1 MYMKKI
7 FQVLAISATAMI
19 SAQSFGVKGGA
30 NISTISKERSWD
42 DTNAKLGYYVGVYM
56 HAPVNAIFSI
66 QPEVLYNSVGVKY
79 DNDRVS
85 HTLGLDYISAP
96 IMFQF
101 EPIPN
106 LFVEAGPQFSF
117 LIGNS
122 DRNKTDDVV
131 TIKKYRNNSNYNNF
145 DMAGAIGVGFRV
157 NNITIG
163 ARYVAGFTD
172 IKKSGSTSW
181 SNDDKQLRN
190 NALQIGLQY
199 GF

>member
-1 MYMKKI
+1 MKKV
-7 FQVLAISATAMI
+7 FGFLAIATI
-19 SAQSFGVKGGA
+19 SMVHAQSFGVKGGA

-42 DTNAKLGYYVGVYM
+42 DTNAKLGYYVGLYV
-56 HAPVNAIFSI
+56 HAPVNSIFSI
-66 QPEVLYNSVGVKY
+66 QPEVLYNNVGVKY
-79 DNDRVS
+79 DNGKRS

-101 EPIPN
+101 ELIPK
-106 LFVEAGPQFSF
+106 FYVEAGPQFSF

-122 DRNKTDDVV
+122 DRDKTDDVV
-131 TIKKYRNNSNYNNF
+131 TIKKYRNNSNYNSF
-145 DMAGAIGVGFRV
+145 DLSGAVGLGFRI

-163 ARYVAGFTD
+163 ARYLVGFTD
-172 IKKSGSTSW
+172 IKRSGSTTW

-190 NALQIGLQY
+190 NALQIGMQY

>member
-1 MYMKKI
+1 MKKI
-7 FQVLAISATAMI
+7 IQVLAISATAMI

-42 DTNAKLGYYVGVYM
+42 DTNARIGYYVGVYM
-56 HAPVNAIFSI
+56 HAPVNSIFSI

-79 DNDRVS
+79 ENSKTS

-101 EPIPN
+101 EPIPK
-106 LFVEAGPQFSF
+106 LYVEAGPQFSF
-117 LIGNS
+117 LVGNS
-122 DRNKTDDVV
+122 DRNETDDVV
-131 TIKKYRNNSNYNNF
+131 TIKKYRNNSNYNSF
-145 DMAGAIGVGFRV
+145 DLSGAVGVGFRV

-163 ARYVAGFTD
+163 ARYLVGFTD
-172 IKKSGSTSW
+172 IKKSGSTTL

-190 NALQIGLQY
+190 SALQIGLQY

>member
-1 MYMKKI
+1 MKKI
-7 FQVLAISATAMI
+7 FGLMGVVTMSFGF
-19 SAQSFGVKGGA
+19 AQSFGVKGGA

-42 DTNAKLGYYVGVYM
+42 DTNSRVGYYVGLYM
-56 HAPVNAIFSI
+56 HAPVNHIFSI
-66 QPEVLYNSVGVKY
+66 QPEVFYNSIGVKY
-79 DNDRVS
+79 ENGKTS
-85 HTLGLDYISAP
+85 HTLGLNYISVP

-101 EPIPN
+101 EPIPK
-106 LFVEAGPQFSF
+106 LYFEAGPQFSF
-117 LIGNS
+117 LVGNS
-122 DRNKTDDVV
+122 DRNKVDDVV
-131 TIKKYRNNSNYNNF
+131 TIKKYRNNSNYNSF
-145 DMAGAIGVGFRV
+145 DLGIGVGLGYRI

-163 ARYVAGFTD
+163 ARYVVGFTD

>member
-1 MYMKKI
+1 MKKVFGFI
-7 FQVLAISATAMI
+7 GILSMSFGF
-19 SAQSFGVKGGA
+19 AQSFGVKGGA
-30 NISTISKERSWD
+30 NIATISKERSWD
-42 DTNAKLGYYVGVYM
+42 DTNARLGYYVGAYM
-56 HAPVNAIFSI
+56 HAPINNIFSI

-79 DNDRVS
+79 ENGRAS
-85 HTLGLDYISAP
+85 HTLGLDYISVP

-101 EPIPN
+101 ELIPK
-106 LFVEAGPQFSF
+106 FYVEAGPQMSF

-122 DRNKTDDVV
+122 DRNKMDDVV

-145 DMAGAIGVGFRV
+145 DLSGGVGLGFRI

-163 ARYVAGFTD
+163 ARYLVGFTD
-172 IKKSGSTSW
+172 IKKSGSTTW

>member
-1 MYMKKI
+1 MKRI
-7 FQVLAISATAMI
+7 FCFFAIATLSI
-19 SAQSFGVKGGA
+19 VQAQSFGVKGGA

-42 DTNAKLGYYVGVYM
+42 DTNAKLGYYVGIYM
-56 HAPVNAIFSI
+56 HAPVNNVFSI

-79 DNDRVS
+79 ENSKTS
-85 HTLGLDYISAP
+85 HTLGLDYVSAP

-101 EPIPN
+101 EPIPK
-106 LFVEAGPQFSF
+106 FYVEAGSQFSF
-117 LIGNS
+117 LVGNS

-131 TIKKYRNNSNYNNF
+131 TIKKYRNSSNYNNF
-145 DMAGAIGVGFRV
+145 DLSGAVGLGFRI

-163 ARYVAGFTD
+163 ARYLMGFTD
-172 IKKSGSTSW
+172 IKKSGSTTW

>member
-1 MYMKKI
+1 MKKVFGFI
-7 FQVLAISATAMI
+7 GILSMSFGF
-19 SAQSFGVKGGA
+19 AQSFGVKGGA
-30 NISTISKERSWD
+30 NIATISKERSWD
-42 DTNAKLGYYVGVYM
+42 DTNARLGYYVGAYM
-56 HAPVNAIFSI
+56 HAPINNIFSI

-79 DNDRVS
+79 ENGRAS
-85 HTLGLDYISAP
+85 HTLGLDYISVP

-101 EPIPN
+101 ELIPK
-106 LFVEAGPQFSF
+106 FYVEAGPQMSF

-145 DMAGAIGVGFRV
+145 DLSGGVGLGFRI

-163 ARYVAGFTD
+163 ARYLVGFTD
-172 IKKSGSTSW
+172 IKKSGSTTW

>member
-1 MYMKKI
+1 MKKI

-30 NISTISKERSWD
+30 NIATISKEKSWD
-42 DTNAKLGYYVGVYM
+42 DTNARIGYYVGVYM
-56 HAPVNAIFSI
+56 HAPVNSIFSI

-79 DNDRVS
+79 ENSKTS
-85 HTLGLDYISAP
+85 HSLGLDYVSVP

-101 EPIPN
+101 EPIPK

-117 LIGNS
+117 LVGNS

-131 TIKKYRNNSNYNNF
+131 TIKKYRNNSNYNSF
-145 DMAGAIGVGFRV
+145 DLSGAVGLGFRI

-163 ARYVAGFTD
+163 ARYLAGFTD
-172 IKKSGSTSW
+172 IKKSGSTTW
-181 SNDDKQLRN
+181 SNDDKELRN

>member
-1 MYMKKI
+1 MKKVI
-7 FQVLAISATAMI
+7 QLFAISASSLI
-19 SAQSFGVKGGA
+19 YAQSFGVKGGA
-30 NISTISKERSWD
+30 NIATISKEKSWD
-42 DTNAKLGYYVGVYM
+42 DTNARLGYYVGAYM
-56 HAPVNAIFSI
+56 HAPINSIFSI

-79 DNDRVS
+79 ENGRAS
-85 HTLGLDYISAP
+85 HTLGLDYVSVP

-101 EPIPN
+101 ELIPK
-106 LFVEAGPQFSF
+106 FYVEAGPQMSF

-145 DMAGAIGVGFRV
+145 DLSGGVGLGFRV

-163 ARYVAGFTD
+163 ARYLVGFTD
-172 IKKSGSTSW
+172 IKKSGSTTW

>member
-1 MYMKKI
+1 MKKI
-7 FQVLAISATAMI
+7 FQVLAIAATSLI

-42 DTNAKLGYYVGVYM
+42 DTNAKLGYFVGVYM
-56 HAPVNAIFSI
+56 HAPVNSVFSI

-79 DNDRVS
+79 DNTKTS

-101 EPIPN
+101 EPIPK

-131 TIKKYRNNSNYNNF
+131 TIKKYRNNSNYNSF
-145 DMAGAIGVGFRV
+145 DLSGAVGLGFRI

-163 ARYVAGFTD
+163 ARYLVGFTD
-172 IKKSGSTSW
+172 IKKSGSTTW

-190 NALQIGLQY
+190 SALQIGLQY

>member
-1 MYMKKI
+1 MKKVI
-7 FQVLAISATAMI
+7 QLFAISASSLI
-19 SAQSFGVKGGA
+19 YAQSFGVKGGA
-30 NISTISKERSWD
+30 NIATISKEKSWD
-42 DTNAKLGYYVGVYM
+42 DTNARLGYYVGAYM
-56 HAPVNAIFSI
+56 HAPINSIFSI

-79 DNDRVS
+79 ENGRAS
-85 HTLGLDYISAP
+85 HTLGLDYVSVP

-101 EPIPN
+101 ELIPK
-106 LFVEAGPQFSF
+106 FYVEAGPQMSF

-122 DRNKTDDVV
+122 DRNKTDDVI

-145 DMAGAIGVGFRV
+145 DLSGGIGLGFRI

-163 ARYVAGFTD
+163 ARYLVGFTD
-172 IKKSGSTSW
+172 IKKSGSTTW

>member
-1 MYMKKI
+1 MKKV
-7 FQVLAISATAMI
+7 FQLFAISATSLI
-19 SAQSFGVKGGA
+19 YAQSFGVKGGA
-30 NISTISKERSWD
+30 NIATISKERSWD
-42 DTNAKLGYYVGVYM
+42 DTNARLGYYVGAYM
-56 HAPVNAIFSI
+56 HAPINNIFSI

-79 DNDRVS
+79 ENGRAS
-85 HTLGLDYISAP
+85 HTLGLDYVSVP

-101 EPIPN
+101 ELIPK
-106 LFVEAGPQFSF
+106 FYVEAGPQMSF

-145 DMAGAIGVGFRV
+145 DLSGGVGLGFRI

-163 ARYVAGFTD
+163 ARYLVGFTD
-172 IKKSGSTSW
+172 IKKSGSTTW

>member
-1 MYMKKI
+1 MKKI
-7 FQVLAISATAMI
+7 IQTMLILTTSVL

-42 DTNAKLGYYVGVYM
+42 DTNAKVGYYVGLYL
-56 HAPVNAIFSI
+56 HAPVNSIFSI

-79 DNDRVS
+79 ENGKSS
-85 HTLGLDYISAP
+85 HTLGLDYVSAP

-101 EPIPN
+101 EPIPK
-106 LFVEAGPQFSF
+106 LYVEAGPQFSF

-131 TIKKYRNNSNYNNF
+131 TIKKYRNNSNYNSF
-145 DMAGAIGVGFRV
+145 DLSGAIGVGFRI

-163 ARYVAGFTD
+163 ARYLVGFTD
-172 IKKSGSTSW
+172 IKKSGSTTW

>member
-1 MYMKKI
+1 MKKI
-7 FQVLAISATAMI
+7 FQVLAISATSLI

-42 DTNAKLGYYVGVYM
+42 DTNAKLGYFVGVYM
-56 HAPVNAIFSI
+56 HAPVNSVFSI

-79 DNDRVS
+79 DNTKTS

-101 EPIPN
+101 EPIPK

-131 TIKKYRNNSNYNNF
+131 TIKKYRNNSNYNSF
-145 DMAGAIGVGFRV
+145 DLSGAVGLGFRI

-163 ARYVAGFTD
+163 ARYLVGFTD
-172 IKKSGSTSW
+172 IKKSGSTTW

-190 NALQIGLQY
+190 SALQIGLQY

>member
-1 MYMKKI
+1 MKKI
-7 FQVLAISATAMI
+7 FQVLAIAATSI
-19 SAQSFGVKGGA
+19 VSAQSFGIKGGA

-42 DTNAKLGYYVGVYM
+42 DTNAKLGYFVGVYM
-56 HAPVNAIFSI
+56 HAPVNSIFSI

-79 DNDRVS
+79 DNTKTS

-101 EPIPN
+101 EPIPK
-106 LFVEAGPQFSF
+106 LYVEAGPQFSF

-131 TIKKYRNNSNYNNF
+131 TIKKYRNNSNYNSF
-145 DMAGAIGVGFRV
+145 DLSGVVGLGFRI

-163 ARYVAGFTD
+163 ARYLVGFTD
-172 IKKSGSTSW
+172 IKKSGSTTW

-190 NALQIGLQY
+190 SALQVGLQY

>member
-1 MYMKKI
+1 MKKI
-7 FQVLAISATAMI
+7 FQVLAISTASI
-19 SAQSFGVKGGA
+19 AFAQSFGVKGGA
-30 NISTISKERSWD
+30 NIATISKEKSWD
-42 DTNAKLGYYVGVYM
+42 DTNAKLGYFVGVYM
-56 HAPVNAIFSI
+56 HAPVNSVFSI

-79 DNDRVS
+79 DNSKTS

-101 EPIPN
+101 EPIPK
-106 LFVEAGPQFSF
+106 LYVEAGPQFSF
-117 LIGNS
+117 LVGNS

-131 TIKKYRNNSNYNNF
+131 TIKKYRNNSNYNSF
-145 DMAGAIGVGFRV
+145 DLSGAVGVGFRI

-163 ARYVAGFTD
+163 ARYLVGFTD
-172 IKKSGSTSW
+172 IKKSGSTTW

-190 NALQIGLQY
+190 NAFQIGLQY

>member
-1 MYMKKI
+1 MKKVFGLI
-7 FQVLAISATAMI
+7 GIMSISF
-19 SAQSFGVKGGA
+19 SFAQSFGVKGGA

-42 DTNAKLGYYVGVYM
+42 DTNARIGYYVGIYM
-56 HAPVNAIFSI
+56 HAPVNSIFSI

-79 DNDRVS
+79 ENSKTS
-85 HTLGLDYISAP
+85 HTLGLDYVSAP

-101 EPIPN
+101 EPIPK
-106 LFVEAGPQFSF
+106 FYVEAGPQFSF
-117 LIGNS
+117 LVGNS

-131 TIKKYRNNSNYNNF
+131 TIKKYRNNSNYNSF
-145 DMAGAIGVGFRV
+145 DLSGAVGLGFRID
-157 NNITIG
+157 NITIG
-163 ARYVAGFTD
+163 ARYLVGFTD
-172 IKKSGSTSW
+172 IKKSGSTTW

>member
-1 MYMKKI
+1 MKQI

-19 SAQSFGVKGGA
+19 SARSFGVKGGA

-42 DTNAKLGYYVGVYM
+42 DTNAKLGYFVGVYM
-56 HAPVNAIFSI
+56 HAPVNQIFSI

-79 DNDRVS
+79 ENGKTS
-85 HTLGLDYISAP
+85 HTLGLDYVSAP

-101 EPIPN
+101 EPIPK
-106 LFVEAGPQFSF
+106 LFFEAGPQFSF
-117 LIGNS
+117 LVGNS
-122 DRNKTDDVV
+122 DRNKTDDFV
-131 TIKKYRNNSNYNNF
+131 TIKKYRNNSNYNSF
-145 DMAGAIGVGFRV
+145 DLSGALGLGFRI

-163 ARYVAGFTD
+163 ARYLIGFTD

-190 NALQIGLQY
+190 NALQVGLQY

>member
-1 MYMKKI
+1 MKKV
-7 FQVLAISATAMI
+7 FGFLAIATI
-19 SAQSFGVKGGA
+19 SMVHAQSFGVKGGA

-42 DTNAKLGYYVGVYM
+42 DTNAKLGYYVGLYV
-56 HAPVNAIFSI
+56 HAPVNSIFSI
-66 QPEVLYNSVGVKY
+66 QPEVLYNNVGVKY
-79 DNDRVS
+79 DNGKRS

-101 EPIPN
+101 ELIPK
-106 LFVEAGPQFSF
+106 FYVEAGPQFSF

-122 DRNKTDDVV
+122 DRDKTDDVV
-131 TIKKYRNNSNYNNF
+131 TIKKYRNNSNYNSF
-145 DMAGAIGVGFRV
+145 DLSGAVGLGFRI

-163 ARYVAGFTD
+163 ARYLIGFTD
-172 IKKSGSTSW
+172 IKRSGSTTW

-190 NALQIGLQY
+190 NALQVGMQY

>member
-1 MYMKKI
+1 MKKVI
-7 FQVLAISATAMI
+7 QLFAISASSLI
-19 SAQSFGVKGGA
+19 CAQSFGVKGGA
-30 NISTISKERSWD
+30 NIATISKEKSWD
-42 DTNAKLGYYVGVYM
+42 DTNARLGYYVGAYM
-56 HAPVNAIFSI
+56 HAPINSIFSI

-79 DNDRVS
+79 ENGRAS
-85 HTLGLDYISAP
+85 HTLGLDYVSVP

-101 EPIPN
+101 ELIPK
-106 LFVEAGPQFSF
+106 FYVEAGPQMSF

-145 DMAGAIGVGFRV
+145 DLSGGVGLGFRV

-163 ARYVAGFTD
+163 ARYLVGFTD
-172 IKKSGSTSW
+172 IKKSGSTTW

>member
-1 MYMKKI
+1 MKKI

-30 NISTISKERSWD
+30 NIATISKEKSWD
-42 DTNAKLGYYVGVYM
+42 DTNARIGYYVGVYM
-56 HAPVNAIFSI
+56 HAPVNSIFSI

-79 DNDRVS
+79 ENSKTS
-85 HTLGLDYISAP
+85 HSLGLDYVSVP

-101 EPIPN
+101 EPIPK

-117 LIGNS
+117 LVGNS
-122 DRNKTDDVV
+122 DRNITDDVV
-131 TIKKYRNNSNYNNF
+131 TIKKYRNNSNYNSF
-145 DMAGAIGVGFRV
+145 DLSGAVGLGFRI

-163 ARYVAGFTD
+163 ARYLVGFTD
-172 IKKSGSTSW
+172 IKKSGSTTW
-181 SNDDKQLRN
+181 SNDDKELRN

>member
-1 MYMKKI
+1 MKRI
-7 FQVLAISATAMI
+7 FGFFAIATLSI
-19 SAQSFGVKGGA
+19 VQAQSFGVKGGA

-42 DTNAKLGYYVGVYM
+42 DTNAKLGYYVGIYM
-56 HAPVNAIFSI
+56 HAPVNNVFSI
-66 QPEVLYNSVGVKY
+66 QPEVFYNSVGVKY
-79 DNDRVS
+79 ENSKTS

-101 EPIPN
+101 EPIPK
-106 LFVEAGPQFSF
+106 FYVEAGPQFSF
-117 LIGNS
+117 LVGNS

-131 TIKKYRNNSNYNNF
+131 TIKKYRNSSNYNNF
-145 DMAGAIGVGFRV
+145 DLSGAVGLGFRI

-163 ARYVAGFTD
+163 ARYLMGFTD
-172 IKKSGSTSW
+172 IKKSGSTTW

>member
-1 MYMKKI
+1 MKKI
-7 FQVLAISATAMI
+7 ISVLAISATAMI

-30 NISTISKERSWD
+30 NIATISKEKSWD
-42 DTNAKLGYYVGVYM
+42 DTNARIGYYVGVYM
-56 HAPVNAIFSI
+56 HAPVNSIFSI

-79 DNDRVS
+79 ENSKTS
-85 HTLGLDYISAP
+85 HSLGLDYVSVP

-101 EPIPN
+101 EPIPK

-117 LIGNS
+117 LVGNS

-131 TIKKYRNNSNYNNF
+131 TIKKYRNNSNYNSF
-145 DMAGAIGVGFRV
+145 DLSGAVGVGFRI

-163 ARYVAGFTD
+163 ARYLVGFTD
-172 IKKSGSTSW
+172 IKKSGSTTW

>member
-1 MYMKKI
+1 MKKI
-7 FQVLAISATAMI
+7 FGFIAIATMSI
-19 SAQSFGVKGGA
+19 VQGQSFGVKGGA

-42 DTNAKLGYYVGVYM
+42 DTNARLGYFVGLYM
-56 HAPVNAIFSI
+56 HAPVNSIFSI

-79 DNDRVS
+79 DNANRS

-101 EPIPN
+101 EPIPK
-106 LFVEAGPQFSF
+106 LFFEAGPQFSF

-122 DRNKTDDVV
+122 DRDKTDDVV
-131 TIKKYRNNSNYNNF
+131 TIKKYRNNSNYNSF
-145 DMAGAIGVGFRV
+145 DLGGAVGLGFRI

-163 ARYVAGFTD
+163 ARYVMGFTD
-172 IKKSGSTSW
+172 IKKSGSTTW

-190 NALQIGLQY
+190 NSLQIGLQY

>member
-1 MYMKKI
+1 MKKVFGFLSI
-7 FQVLAISATAMI
+7 ATM
-19 SAQSFGVKGGA
+19 SLVQAQSFGVKGGA
-30 NISTISKERSWD
+30 NISTISKEKSWD
-42 DTNAKLGYYVGVYM
+42 DTNAKIGYYVGFYM
-56 HAPVNAIFSI
+56 HAPVNSVFSI

-79 DNDRVS
+79 DNGSTS
-85 HTLGLDYISAP
+85 HTLGLDYLSVP

-101 EPIPN
+101 EPIPK
-106 LFVEAGPQFSF
+106 LYVEAGPQFSY

-122 DRNKTDDVV
+122 DRNETDDVV
-131 TIKKYRNNSNYNNF
+131 TIKKYRNNSNYNSF
-145 DMAGAIGVGFRV
+145 DLSGGIGFGFRF

-163 ARYVAGFTD
+163 ARYVVGFTD
-172 IKKSGSTSW
+172 IKKSGSTTW

>member
-1 MYMKKI
+1 MKRI
-7 FQVLAISATAMI
+7 FGFFAIATLSI
-19 SAQSFGVKGGA
+19 VQAQSFGVKGGA

-42 DTNAKLGYYVGVYM
+42 DTNAKLGYYVGIYM
-56 HAPVNAIFSI
+56 HAPVNNVFSI

-79 DNDRVS
+79 ENSKTS

-101 EPIPN
+101 EPIPK
-106 LFVEAGPQFSF
+106 FYVEAGPQFSF
-117 LIGNS
+117 LVGNS
-122 DRNKTDDVV
+122 DRNKTDHVV
-131 TIKKYRNNSNYNNF
+131 TIKKYRNSSNYNNF
-145 DMAGAIGVGFRV
+145 DLSGAVGLGFRI

-163 ARYVAGFTD
+163 ARYLMGFTD
-172 IKKSGSTSW
+172 IKKSGSTTW

>member
-1 MYMKKI
+1 MKKV
-7 FQVLAISATAMI
+7 FQLFAISATSLI
-19 SAQSFGVKGGA
+19 YAQSFGVKGGA

-42 DTNAKLGYYVGVYM
+42 DTNARLGYYVGAYM
-56 HAPVNAIFSI
+56 HAPINSIFSI

-79 DNDRVS
+79 ENGRAS
-85 HTLGLDYISAP
+85 HTLGLDYVSVP

-101 EPIPN
+101 ELIPK
-106 LFVEAGPQFSF
+106 FYVEAGPQMSF

-145 DMAGAIGVGFRV
+145 DLSGGVGLGFRI

-163 ARYVAGFTD
+163 ARYLVGFTD
-172 IKKSGSTSW
+172 IKKSGSTTW

>member
-1 MYMKKI
+1 MKKI
-7 FQVLAISATAMI
+7 IQVLAISATAMI

-42 DTNAKLGYYVGVYM
+42 DTNARLGYYVGVYM
-56 HAPVNAIFSI
+56 HAPVNSIFSI

-79 DNDRVS
+79 ENSKTS

-101 EPIPN
+101 EPIPK
-106 LFVEAGPQFSF
+106 LYVEAGPQFSF
-117 LIGNS
+117 LVGNS
-122 DRNKTDDVV
+122 DRNETDDVV
-131 TIKKYRNNSNYNNF
+131 TIKKYRNNSNYNSF
-145 DMAGAIGVGFRV
+145 DLSGAVGVGFRV

-163 ARYVAGFTD
+163 ARYLVGFTD
-172 IKKSGSTSW
+172 IKKSGSTTL

-190 NALQIGLQY
+190 SALQIGLQY